1 MTIRQTNL
9 AMKLAARLMIGG
21 GLVALATAMLLPL
34 ETRSTTS
41 NTLPANNS
49 SAASTANDL
58 PPLESFDVVFTA
70 PLRPQVTA
78 SSSSV
83 ATSAAGMTLVGTVG
97 DMVALVQSNN
107 NVEARLVGERFDGN
121 EILAVRA
128 GEADVRTGNGVVTLR
143 KSAEAQQPQYIHG
156 GKTP

>member
-1 MTIRQTNL
+1 MTIRQINVT
-9 AMKLAARLMIGG
+9 MTLAAAMMVAGG
-21 GLVALATAMLLPL
+21 AIALAAAMWLPL
-34 ETRSTTS
+34 GTS
-41 NTLPANNS
+41 SSVSNVPPTNNS
-49 SAASTANDL
+49 SAASTTSDL
-58 PPLESFDVVFTA
+58 PPLESFDVVFNA

-78 SSSSV
+78 SASPV

-97 DMVALVQSNN
+97 DKVALVQSDN

-128 GEADVRTGNGVVTLR
+128 GEADVRTRDGVVILR
-143 KSAEAQQPQYIHG
+143 KSAEAAQPQYIRG